1 MPVTI
6 DTTANTLNMNDMNTP
21 IKSSSNN
28 SKNAISTPDTLN
40 DSFESS
46 SSASSCSDNETDTD
60 TDSDIVSDLKA
71 LTITD
76 HKRLEL
82 EGKIKEP
89 LLEENPGRFV
99 LFPIQNPEVRFLYN
113 FLFFMASDLRLL
125 NRADASFFFEIQLI
139 VSIGMNLMWRHLIL
153 SHLI

>member
-1 MPVTI
+1 MPITI

-40 DSFESS
+40 ESFESS
-46 SSASSCSDNETDTD
+46 SSASSCSDNDTD

-71 LTITD
+71 LTLDTESSSTESETALSITD

-99 LFPIQNPEVRFLYN
+99 LFPIQNPEVRFI
-113 FLFFMASDLRLL
+113 FISLFS
-125 NRADASFFFEIQLI
+125 SQLI
-139 VSIGMNLMWRHLIL
+139 VFRAVVSFLLKFN
-153 SHLI
+153 